1 MRSLLAFL
9 TTLPL
14 AAAWNYSVLSGATES
29 SFVSRSI
36 QLSDVFQERTFV
48 TLWNDNQFRFARSTG
63 TGTGNCGRSLE

>member
-14 AAAWNYSVLSGATES
+14 TASWDYFVLSGATES

-48 TLWNDNQFRFARSTG
+48 AYLETSGLLAVARYHMNGFTPVTSPA
-63 TGTGNCGRSLE
+63 